1 MLLSLLTKEE
11 KGYFIDL
18 LVKLIHADG
27 DPSQMDLQTFKRMKY
42 EMGEEG
48 LKYRMSNLSVDKLIE
63 YFTTKTKA
71 TKNLVLLNLIAA
83 SLSDEYYSV
92 EEHFLIEQIQEA
104 LGISDKRRKEL
115 TRFVYQERD
124 LREKV
129 KRTISE

>member
-18 LVKLIHADG
+18 LMKLIHADG

-48 LKYRMSNLSVDKLIE
+48 LKYRSSNMSVEKLIE
-63 YFTTKTKA
+63 YFTTRTKA
-71 TKNLVLLNLIAA
+71 TKNLVLLNLLAA
-83 SLSDEYYSV
+83 SLTDEYYSV
-92 EEHFLIEQIQEA
+92 EEHFLIEQIQQA
-104 LGISDKRRKEL
+104 FGITDKRKVEL
-115 TRFVYQERD
+115 TRLVYQERD

-129 KRTISE
+129 KRIISE